1 MLSLLR
7 LVPARSFEFG
17 TRQPFLKP
25 FRLQHRSEEQEANSR
40 GGTLYLA
47 HPLMSRVPQELTE
60 AMVWSISNIYPGV
73 WGALC
78 FIFILRTSK
87 REETSLGE
95 HGMWIKRIVHEDSS
109 SIILQPEDWT
119 NVGHR
124 LAYNLYREY
133 NEYHETSRQQAALP
147 PIQTKCCIQTTR
159 MLLDVSCKWI
169 SISLYFSS

>member
-7 LVPARSFEFG
+7 LVPPRLFEFG

-60 AMVWSISNIYPGV
+60 AMVWSYPGV
-73 WGALC
+73 WCALC

-95 HGMWIKRIVHEDSS
+95 HGM
-109 SIILQPEDWT
+109 
-119 NVGHR
+119 
-124 LAYNLYREY
+124 
-133 NEYHETSRQQAALP
+133 
-147 PIQTKCCIQTTR
+147 
-159 MLLDVSCKWI
+159 
-169 SISLYFSS
+169 